1 MYRSRSALSGR
12 CRSLLTF
19 GLRLR
24 AHIMP
29 VVDGY
34 ISRCPGFP
42 VFVLIV
48 LQHQATADMDQT
60 ALVEPG
66 LADAVGNVLL
76 PGTRI
81 KGSILL
87 RAKLLVYSDSE
98 GDILL
103 IILACAKFRLIDKAY
118 VLPFRLFKQT

>member
-66 LADAVGNVLL
+66 LMDAVGNVLL

-87 RAKLLVYSDSE
+87 RACLLYTSDAADE
-98 GDILL
+98 L
-103 IILACAKFRLIDKAY
+103 
-118 VLPFRLFKQT
+118 